1 MHLLIEHLHQ
11 RPGVLGTERLEHLGP
26 DLMWWCV
33 RRRNKLHD
41 TMLVGPGDSVRVL
54 LRGEAEKTETA
65 TLLPSGLLAVGLRY
79 EVRLYDME
87 TLTPRGVLP
96 CGKWVYHLRPLPNDR
111 LLVWSSGELC
121 PIWDLNTLE
130 VIAQVNA
137 REMHLLTV
145 GALAD
150 DPDAVLLAG
159 RGEPGPPW
167 RATVWDGLRGRAVT
181 TVELP
186 VPEGAVAEVWN
197 PILRPGTDEL
207 YALVTTLR
215 GEERVTTLHQW
226 ANGQHRVMEEVLSP
240 HPFAALTELYFAT
253 PHHLMVSGHRRDALW
268 DLRDMTVRRDV
279 RTTEIAANGRT
290 LALDWDVL
298 DLHTGARVTL
308 PSAAARRARRV
319 GWSLDPSGE
328 RVVLAAGDELVRYRI
343 VG

>member
-1 MHLLIEHLHQ
+1 M
-11 RPGVLGTERLEHLGP
+11 
-26 DLMWWCV
+26 
-33 RRRNKLHD
+33 
-41 TMLVGPGDSVRVL
+41 
-54 LRGEAEKTETA
+54 
-65 TLLPSGLLAVGLRY
+65 
-79 EVRLYDME
+79 
-87 TLTPRGVLP
+87 
-96 CGKWVYHLRPLPNDR
+96 
-111 LLVWSSGELC
+111 
-121 PIWDLNTLE
+121 
-130 VIAQVNA
+130 IAQVNA

-159 RGEPGPPW
+159 RGQAGPPW

-207 YALVTTLR
+207 YALLTILR